1 MNIVLVGIVVSF
13 VFAGIT
19 FIASQNIISSISI
32 FILFTL
38 FFILIARRQIN
49 KSQLKI
55 RRYHQCFQFINT
67 FVVSLNVKGSLSA
80 AIQSAY
86 DIADEST
93 KEIIDSI
100 KELSEEEK
108 ITYLIKYFK
117 FDIYRLFVDTISLWN
132 EQGGDIIKMS
142 RYLVEQAR
150 LKEEYLL
157 SCQRLNKS
165 KTIEFTVLW
174 IISLVILAALRFALS
189 QFFNRIAQT
198 IFYQVAIV
206 VIILFA
212 LFSIYLLINRITNLT
227 LEGWNDEEK

>member
-189 QFFNRIAQT
+189 QFFNRITQT

>member
-189 QFFNRIAQT
+189 QFFNRIVQT

>member
-80 AIQSAY
+80 AILSAY

-198 IFYQVAIV
+198 IFYQVAVV

-212 LFSIYLLINRITNLT
+212 LFSIYLLINRITSLT